1 MMSELK
7 KSDLYLDG
15 FSLQTIRNAAYQ
27 VLNGNK
33 LFNKGD
39 FSDALDEWDKGT
51 SEIRKQANNI
61 AHKILVCELAD
72 EERKKEIQKNDYGWH
87 RTEDEEQA
95 DRDKLD
101 NDVEAAKMRM
111 AANAENSS
119 KAEKD

>member
-39 FSDALDEWDKGT
+39 FSGALDEWDKGT

-111 AANAENSS
+111 AANDENSS